1 MKVTKAQMCEIAN
14 LAKIEMSSGYHKK
27 SFNFEP
33 CLREL
38 FQKNADVFCAKEGA
52 FSIGYI
58 TLNHKGR
65 IDYLAVSKKYQRKG
79 VASVLLE
86 KVISIAKGKK
96 LKKLH
101 LEVRN
106 DNIPALRLYL
116 KNGFIIT
123 SMYTKILSPGQ
134 KIKKSRMKKLI

>member
-1 MKVTKAQMCEIAN
+1 MCEIEN

-27 SFNFEP
+27 PFKFEP
-33 CLREL
+33 YLREI

-58 TLNHKGR
+58 TLNPKGR

-79 VASVLLE
+79 VASVLLK
-86 KVISIAKGKK
+86 KVISIAKGWK
-96 LKKLH
+96 LKKIY

-106 DNIPALRLYL
+106 DNIPALSLYL

-123 SMYTKILSPGQ
+123 SAYTKTLGSGQ
-134 KIKKSRMKKLI
+134 KTAKFRMKKLI